1 MTGIGSR
8 ILTEWRGK
16 RGEVKARQKAIKVT
30 TGIKERCKR
39 QSKND
44 VRIVILIHCFHI
56 LPRYCVI
63 FGVIFLSKSSFITLI
78 VHKHLIK

>member
-1 MTGIGSR
+1 MVYATYMDRFRKYLTGTGSR

-16 RGEVKARQKAIKVT
+16 RREVEARQKAIKVT

-44 VRIVILIHCFHI
+44 ARIAILIHCFHI
-56 LPRYCVI
+56 LPRY
-63 FGVIFLSKSSFITLI
+63 
-78 VHKHLIK
+78 